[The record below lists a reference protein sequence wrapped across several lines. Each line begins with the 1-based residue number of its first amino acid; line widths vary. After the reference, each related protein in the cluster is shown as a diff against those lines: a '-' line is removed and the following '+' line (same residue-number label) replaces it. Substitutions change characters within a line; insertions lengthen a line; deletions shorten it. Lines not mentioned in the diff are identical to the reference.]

1 MSYLNFIREFWF
13 SIVDGVPAAL
23 MRIDQRTVEKLQ
35 LHAPGVSQ
43 EDSRTVQGLV
53 LSGQIFSGF
62 SAPEREAIWGKLR
75 SFDRLVPSLYT
86 FFEDLKYFTAC
97 AECIQRLLVTNKN
110 HPTVYTTMGHMFQS
124 TDSDGDQCLVQ
135 VSESRFRRVTG
146 TWDERLDLGYRVL
159 WLFAMRHYPQMA
171 KDTRRDGLLAK
182 APSEKADEAVIY
194 EMAALARKLG
204 FRSTQISGLLSRS
217 PDRQIAHAALLKAR
231 KPERY
236 RYDPERLE
244 RLIDRIS
251 ACFSEAIAGE
261 MAPAPELIAD
271 PVLLSSS
278 RCGLPQRRVHQQDL
292 PFLFLD
298 RLDVN
303 AGWGGEQIS
312 SLFVRR
318 CVYLAFFGAS
328 PGRLGQSQ
336 EFIPEAASPL
346 FNAIDSH
353 IDEQGPEAAELG
365 QLQRDAIDRAAEI
378 EQLHKNAEITA
389 TEQQRLARE
398 LEFAQEATRMGAVE
412 RERLREEAES
422 MSKKQAATIEQLQAQ
437 LKEQAVAYERLK
449 DIAERQEQQ
458 QEDSQS
464 AATAGQKRIREMER
478 RLQEETIRA
487 TEQHNLWQQ
496 AEAGVSKRDLEI
508 KNLKDQLEGEK
519 TAHALSQQEQA
530 AKLDQLGRELANKT
544 LENGQIKVQAE
555 QSRAALNF
563 ELQQLRSEA
572 EGRSAEHARI
582 QEADTIR
589 TELSAEIQILREQH
603 AAECKRLRQAV
614 TEYETE
620 NKRLRVVVE
629 KASDYVYDGLIPSSV
644 LLNKDPGPGK
654 PVTITL
660 MLFEESSWKRLRT
673 MKLSTSDLG
682 DLQRFLYQQKN
693 KYIRDSPSREL
704 QFYNIDFRSMP
715 IGVCLAAATEDYTVL
730 MSVEDLSN
738 ANEQHTAVRQILGIT
753 RRNPEAE
760 ELPPDMG
767 QSRVTPNER
776 REGPSTASVEAVET
790 EADRPEKKK
799 ARQKKAT

>member
-1 MSYLNFIREFWF
+1 M
-13 SIVDGVPAAL
+13 
-23 MRIDQRTVEKLQ
+23 
-35 LHAPGVSQ
+35 
-43 EDSRTVQGLV
+43 
-53 LSGQIFSGF
+53 
-62 SAPEREAIWGKLR
+62 
-75 SFDRLVPSLYT
+75 
-86 FFEDLKYFTAC
+86 
-97 AECIQRLLVTNKN
+97 
-110 HPTVYTTMGHMFQS
+110 
-124 TDSDGDQCLVQ
+124 
-135 VSESRFRRVTG
+135 TG

-182 APSEKADEAVIY
+182 APSKKADEAVVY

-204 FRSTQISGLLSRS
+204 FRSTQITGLLSRS

-236 RYDPERLE
+236 QYDPEHLE

-251 ACFSEAIAGE
+251 ACFSEAVTGE
-261 MAPAPELIAD
+261 MAPAPELIAE

-278 RCGLPQRRVHQQDL
+278 RCGLPQRRVHQQEL
-292 PFLFLD
+292 LFLFLD
-298 RLDVN
+298 RLDVK

-336 EFIPEAASPL
+336 EFIPEAASLL

-398 LEFAQEATRMGAVE
+398 LEVWQEATRMGAVE
-412 RERLREEAES
+412 RERLQEEAES

-437 LKEQAVAYERLK
+437 LKVQAAAYKRLK
-449 DIAERQEQQ
+449 DIADRQEQQ
-458 QEDSQS
+458 QEDSQP
-464 AATAGQKRIREMER
+464 AATAGQERIQEMER

-530 AKLDQLGRELANKT
+530 AKLDQLRRELANKT

-555 QSRAALNF
+555 QSLAALNV
-563 ELQQLRSEA
+563 EL
-572 EGRSAEHARI
+572 
-582 QEADTIR
+582 
-589 TELSAEIQILREQH
+589 
-603 AAECKRLRQAV
+603 
-614 TEYETE
+614 
-620 NKRLRVVVE
+620 
-629 KASDYVYDGLIPSSV
+629 
-644 LLNKDPGPGK
+644 
-654 PVTITL
+654 
-660 MLFEESSWKRLRT
+660 
-673 MKLSTSDLG
+673 
-682 DLQRFLYQQKN
+682 
-693 KYIRDSPSREL
+693 
-704 QFYNIDFRSMP
+704 
-715 IGVCLAAATEDYTVL
+715 
-730 MSVEDLSN
+730 
-738 ANEQHTAVRQILGIT
+738 
-753 RRNPEAE
+753 
-760 ELPPDMG
+760 
-767 QSRVTPNER
+767 
-776 REGPSTASVEAVET
+776 
-790 EADRPEKKK
+790 
-799 ARQKKAT
+799 